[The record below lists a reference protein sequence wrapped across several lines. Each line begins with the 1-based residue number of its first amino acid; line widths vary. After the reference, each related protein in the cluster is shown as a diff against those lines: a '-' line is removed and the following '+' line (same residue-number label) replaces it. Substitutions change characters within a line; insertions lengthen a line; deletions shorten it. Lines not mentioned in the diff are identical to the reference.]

1 MTDRPS
7 PRPSPS
13 RRQATLPAANPARRL
28 AALAAAGL
36 GLALAACG
44 GANGPGAGNA
54 AAGAA
59 AVSASSSAT
68 LGTTAASGAAQR
80 PPQTAFGGR
89 VAEPASGWSDK
100 PGWSSARSMIVAA
113 NPLAAQAGAEILKA
127 GGSAVDA
134 AIAAQLVLT
143 LTEPQSS
150 GLGGGALLLYA
161 DDKTTEAYDGLETAP
176 AAASERL
183 FLDRDGKLLGPAQ
196 TVAGGRPVGVPGTLR
211 MLELAHRA
219 HGKLPWKRLFQPA
232 IKLADQGFPISPRL
246 AALIAGDPYLR
257 ADPAARAYFYEQDG
271 RPKTAGTLL
280 RNPAYAA
287 TLRQL
292 AAGGANPFYS
302 GAIAREIA
310 AKVGQSANPG
320 LLTQQDLGRY
330 RALPRTPFCGDYRK
344 WTLCGMPPPAS
355 GGLAIAQM
363 FGLFDGLPDWQKLGG
378 QKLVRND
385 GGGLEPTP
393 QAAHLFS
400 EAGRLA
406 YADRAR
412 YLADPERVPAPA
424 GDWQRLVAP
433 TYLAQRLQR
442 IGDTSLG
449 HAEAGV
455 PADSTLATSFGDD
468 PDALAPPPA
477 ASELAVVDHDGA
489 VVAMASSLGDP
500 FGSRLMVRGFLL
512 NDALTGFSRTPRDH
526 GRPIANRLDGGK
538 RPRSS
543 LTPEIAFERGTRRV
557 ALVLGGADAMPV
569 AKTLAGVTDWGLT
582 VAQAIALPNFGSR
595 NGPTELEAGRVSDT
609 LVEGLR
615 RRGHEVRLVPITSD
629 LVGLQRVALD
639 GQSLWLGTADPRRE
653 GAAAGD

>member
-13 RRQATLPAANPARRL
+13 RRQATLPVANPARRL

-68 LGTTAASGAAQR
+68 RGTTAASGAAQR
-80 PPQTAFGGR
+80 LPQTAFGGR

-161 DDKTTEAYDGLETAP
+161 DDKTTDAYDGLETAP
-176 AAASERL
+176 AAATERL

-246 AALIAGDPYLR
+246 AALIASDPYLR
-257 ADPAARAYFYEQDG
+257 ADPAART
-271 RPKTAGTLL
+271 RSTAA
-280 RNPAYAA
+280 RSPA
-287 TLRQL
+287 RS
-292 AAGGANPFYS
+292 PP
-302 GAIAREIA
+302 R
-310 AKVGQSANPG
+310 SANPG

-363 FGLFDGLPDWQKLGG
+363 FGLFDGLPDWRKLGG

-385 GGGLEPTP
+385 VGGLEPTP

>member
-59 AVSASSSAT
+59 AASASSSAT

-161 DDKTTEAYDGLETAP
+161 DDKTTDAYDGLETAP
-176 AAASERL
+176 AAATERL

-385 GGGLEPTP
+385 VGGLEPTP

-412 YLADPERVPAPA
+412 YPADPERVPAPA

-477 ASELAVVDHDGA
+477 ASE
-489 VVAMASSLGDP
+489 
-500 FGSRLMVRGFLL
+500 RG
-512 NDALTGFSRTPRDH
+512 
-526 GRPIANRLDGGK
+526 GR
-538 RPRSS
+538 S
-543 LTPEIAFERGTRRV
+543 
-557 ALVLGGADAMPV
+557 
-569 AKTLAGVTDWGLT
+569 
-582 VAQAIALPNFGSR
+582 
-595 NGPTELEAGRVSDT
+595 
-609 LVEGLR
+609 R
-615 RRGHEVRLVPITSD
+615 RRGGGDGLQPGRPVRLAADGARLPSQRCADGLLAHAARSRSADREPPGRRQAAAFLAHARDRLRARHAARGAGARRRRRDAGRQDAGRRHRLGPDGGAGDRPAELRLAQRADRAGSGTC
-629 LVGLQRVALD
+629 VGYAGRGLEAARA
-639 GQSLWLGTADPRRE
+639 R
-653 GAAAGD
+653 GAARPDHLGPGRAAARRARRAVAVAGYRRSAA